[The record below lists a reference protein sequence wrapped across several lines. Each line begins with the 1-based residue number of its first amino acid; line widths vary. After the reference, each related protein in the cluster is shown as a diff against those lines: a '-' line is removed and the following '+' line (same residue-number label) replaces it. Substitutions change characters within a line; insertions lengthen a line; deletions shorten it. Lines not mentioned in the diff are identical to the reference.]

1 MRKNLFLL
9 VLAFLCLFVPN
20 ALAQDKT
27 FDLVV
32 AQDGSGDFRTVQEA
46 INAVPD
52 MRKKFRTTILI
63 KAGTYKEKI
72 VIADSKQAV
81 TLIGEGDVVLTYDDY
96 ASKHNRFGEEMG
108 TSGSASI
115 YIYGDD
121 FYAENITFENSAGPV
136 GQAVAAFVSGDRAMF
151 KNCRF
156 KGHQDTLYTY
166 GKTSRQYYENCYIE
180 GTVDFIFGWS
190 EAVFNRC
197 TICSIGKGYLTAPST
212 DEGRPYGYIFY
223 DCDLVAKEGVTDVY
237 LSRPWRPYGQAVYIR
252 CNMGSHIKPEGW
264 HNWGSKDKEKT
275 AYYAEYQSKGP
286 GGDTSKRA
294 AFGHVLTDISKYD
307 IQKVLAGSDGWNP
320 SVEGNVLLT
329 IKR

>member
-9 VLAFLCLFVPN
+9 VLAFLCLIVPN

-27 FDLVV
+27 FEFVV

-72 VIADSKQAV
+72 VIAESKQAV
-81 TLIGEGDVVLTYDDY
+81 SLIGEGDVVLTYDDY

-136 GQAVAAFVSGDRAMF
+136 GQAVAAFVNGDRAMF

-180 GTVDFIFGWS
+180 GTVDFQQMH
-190 EAVFNRC
+190 
-197 TICSIGKGYLTAPST
+197 
-212 DEGRPYGYIFY
+212 
-223 DCDLVAKEGVTDVY
+223 DLQY
-237 LSRPWRPYGQAVYIR
+237 R
-252 CNMGSHIKPEGW
+252 
-264 HNWGSKDKEKT
+264 
-275 AYYAEYQSKGP
+275 
-286 GGDTSKRA
+286 
-294 AFGHVLTDISKYD
+294 
-307 IQKVLAGSDGWNP
+307 
-320 SVEGNVLLT
+320 
-329 IKR
+329 